1 MLLRAK
7 YWRANNVERVDRLS
21 KGIDRLAAGNI
32 DAVLLD
38 LGLPDSQGI
47 DTFEKI
53 QADS

>member
-1 MLLRAK
+1 MLK
-7 YWRANNVERVDRLS
+7 EQNIDVNNVERADKLS
-21 KGIDRLAAGNI
+21 KGIDRLAVGNV

-53 QADS
+53 QSDS